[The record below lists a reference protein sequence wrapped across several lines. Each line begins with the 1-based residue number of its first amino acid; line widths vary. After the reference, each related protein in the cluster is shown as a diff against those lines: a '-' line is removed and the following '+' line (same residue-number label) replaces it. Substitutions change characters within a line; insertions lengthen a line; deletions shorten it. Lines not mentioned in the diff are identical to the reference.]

1 MVLCQSLQSID
12 EIVKIVAILHLASFD
27 FFLLS
32 IIEFMDFKNLSIY
45 RPKME
50 FRRFGK
56 TNKMVSVITLG
67 GMRFKHTG
75 VEPREIIPQDT
86 LDQCRD
92 TVEKALA
99 QGINLIETAYGYG
112 KSEHVYGRVLN
123 DELKL
128 KRESYFLMTKGNPPT
143 AQETRKLVSLQ
154 LKALKTD
161 YFDFYAWHGINTMEL
176 LEMACAKG
184 GPVEEL
190 LKLKE
195 EGIIKHIG
203 FSTHGPLDVILKA
216 IGTDLFDFVNL
227 HYYYFFQRNKAAIDL
242 AETKDMGVFI
252 ISPNDK
258 GGQLS
263 RPPKRLA
270 ELTAPLHPIQFN
282 ARFCLSHPAIHT
294 LTFGLPV
301 TVQFDHIN
309 GIFPAPSPLSDND
322 NKIKQLLDDQ
332 KLLVPYANFDAYCM
346 ENDPSELNIPEILR
360 FRTLWKCYDMKDFGL
375 YRYNMFQEKD
385 HWFPGNF
392 PTEENLK
399 RVDLSQCPP
408 NIPLIDLIKETH
420 EGLYRPKLK

>member
-1 MVLCQSLQSID
+1 
-12 EIVKIVAILHLASFD
+12 
-27 FFLLS
+27 
-32 IIEFMDFKNLSIY
+32 MDLNNLSLY

-50 FRRFGK
+50 YRRFGK

-67 GMRFKHTG
+67 GMRYKHG
-75 VEPREIIPQDT
+75 WEEPRHVIPQDT

-92 TVEKALA
+92 TVQKALE
-99 QGINLIETAYGYG
+99 QGINLIETAQGYG
-112 KSEHVYGRVLN
+112 KSENVYGKVLN

-128 KRESYFLMTKGNPPT
+128 KRESYLLMTKGAPRT
-143 AQETRKLVSLQ
+143 AEETRTMVAEQ

-176 LEMACAKG
+176 FEIACAKG

-190 LKLKE
+190 LKMKQ
-195 EGIIKHIG
+195 EGIIRHVG
-203 FSTHGPLDVILKA
+203 FSSHAPLNVILKA
-216 IGTDLFDFVNL
+216 IETDLFEFVNL
-227 HYYYFFQRNKAAIDL
+227 HYYYFFQRNKPAVDL
-242 AETKDMGVFI
+242 AEKKDMGVFI

-263 RPPKRLA
+263 NPPQKLV
-270 ELTAPLHPIQFN
+270 ELTAPLHPIAWN
-282 ARFCLSHPAIHT
+282 ARFCLSNPAIHT
-294 LTFGLPV
+294 LTFGLPA

-309 GIFPAPSPLSDND
+309 GIFPASAPFSPEDAQINQ
-322 NKIKQLLDDQ
+322 KLDDQ
-332 KLLVPYANFDAYCM
+332 LQLDPYSGFDAYSM
-346 ENDPSELNIPEILR
+346 ENDPSGLNIPEILR

-399 RVDLSQCPP
+399 KVDLSSCPKDVP
-408 NIPLIDLIKETH
+408 VIELIRETH
-420 EGLYRPKLK
+420 EGLYRPKIK